1 MTIHEASRLDQMDE
15 KLEELAQSIEEIKKA
30 LLGSDFTNGKGLIH
44 NQADVDR
51 RLINLERLV
60 WMGSGVGVTIG
71 VIYALISIMK

>member
-1 MTIHEASRLDQMDE
+1 MTTLESSRLDKMDE
-15 KLEELAQSIEEIKKA
+15 KLEELAQSIDEIKKA

-60 WMGSGVGVTIG
+60 WMGSGVAATIA
-71 VIYALISIMK
+71 VIYAIVSLMK